1 MENHDEYDIDGN
13 VWSLSQ
19 FQTYLS
25 DTSNNGNIVVD
36 DDNIKNGKQIWKK
49 IIEPKIKNII
59 TSTLEVCAYQ
69 MEDLTKFV

>member
-1 MENHDEYDIDGN
+1 MCFFAI
-13 VWSLSQ
+13 WSLSQ

-25 DTSNNGNIVVD
+25 GTSNHDDIVVD

-69 MEDLTKFV
+69 MEDLTKKFV